1 MKTHTV
7 MKLVIATAVVL
18 GALLLVFAAL
28 FWTNHT
34 SSQRRAI
41 AGLNDIGATAMQRTG
56 MTHCMPSFAFDK
68 RGPQLVEEV
77 TGPAYF
83 GTVTDVWFREYDEQ
97 QLVASIPYLQQFSD
111 LKRVGFD
118 SKPKQRTVVRMRE
131 VLPNVTF
138 VDSAG
143 VQFP

>member
-1 MKTHTV
+1 
-7 MKLVIATAVVL
+7 
-18 GALLLVFAAL
+18 
-28 FWTNHT
+28 
-34 SSQRRAI
+34 
-41 AGLNDIGATAMQRTG
+41 MQRTG